1 MNEQDIK
8 KMVESILT
16 DLVDQQGNTA
26 VAINNV
32 LEAANDKACENVDET
47 VVSRTLRKS
56 I

>member
-26 VAINNV
+26 VATKNV
-32 LEAANDKACENVDET
+32 T
-47 VVSRTLRKS
+47 
-56 I
+56 

>member
-26 VAINNV
+26 VAT
-32 LEAANDKACENVDET
+32 T
-47 VVSRTLRKS
+47 VSD
-56 I
+56 